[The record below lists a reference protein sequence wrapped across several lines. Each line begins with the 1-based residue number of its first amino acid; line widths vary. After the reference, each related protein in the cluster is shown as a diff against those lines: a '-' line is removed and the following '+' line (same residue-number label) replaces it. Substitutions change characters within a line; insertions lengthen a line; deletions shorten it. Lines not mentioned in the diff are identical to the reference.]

1 MTAAGTGRSRR
12 RSTSR
17 WALPCSSSPSSPP
30 SGRERR
36 PAATTDAPRRKQRSA
51 CWLFAFRAI
60 TYLPSVFYLTAL
72 HQIAQSD
79 ASALTIT
86 LSVLLIAVV
95 VLLIVELPIV
105 LYLVRLE
112 RTERILDAWNRWLS
126 RHGRSILVAAAW
138 ESAHTSS

>member
-1 MTAAGTGRSRR
+1 MFVLALIAAQR
-12 RSTSR
+12 
-17 WALPCSSSPSSPP
+17 P
-30 SGRERR
+30 RR

-51 CWLFAFRAI
+51 CGLFAFRAI

-105 LYLVRLE
+105 LYLVWPE
-112 RTERILDAWNRWLS
+112 RTERILDAWIAGCPGTA
-126 RHGRSILVAAAW
+126 GRSLWRPTW